1 MKTNHLAQYFNAIPG
16 ATESQ
21 VIEKKLVVPLP
32 RTAKK
37 KMLNI
42 AVDPDKLL
50 SPNGNFEVGR
60 DDPDNAWKRNELPD
74 VFGIF
79 G

>member
-1 MKTNHLAQYFNAIPG
+1 MKMQDTVNKGVPQG
-16 ATESQ
+16 GSRRTE
-21 VIEKKLVVPLP
+21 
-32 RTAKK
+32 

-50 SPNGNFEVGR
+50 RPNGNFEVGR